1 MAKTNKEQLIENIK
15 NASAERVKEH
25 LLELIEDL
33 VEDEQIVAG
42 NDNGYIDNDKGIP
55 LLDFYVSNFMFTN
68 FAE

>member
-42 NDNGYIDNDKGIP
+42 NNNGYIDNDEGIP

>member
-15 NASAERVKEH
+15 NASAERGKEH

-42 NDNGYIDNDKGIP
+42 NDNGYIDNDDGIP

>member
-1 MAKTNKEQLIENIK
+1 MLQQKE

-42 NDNGYIDNDKGIP
+42 NDNGYIDNDEGIP

>member
-42 NDNGYIDNDKGIP
+42 NDNGYIDNDDGIS

>member
-1 MAKTNKEQLIENIK
+1 MVKTNKEQLIENIK

-25 LLELIEDL
+25 LLELIDDF
-33 VEDEQIVAG
+33 VEDAQIVAG
-42 NDNGYIDNDKGIP
+42 NDNGYIDNDEGIP